1 MIAILSPAKKLD
13 FTSPIDAN
21 LPFTKPVNLKEAEE
35 LIGVLKLKSAKE
47 IGALMKLSPA
57 LSELNFERY
66 QDWTKSHTQKNARQ
80 NVLSFNGAAYVGLD
94 APSLSEEDLIYAQD
108 HLRILSGLYGILK
121 PLDLLKEYRLEMGT
135 RLKTDKGTNLYQFWG
150 DKVTNSLKKDLKKQ
164 GNVLVNLASN
174 EYSKVLDLN
183 ALDSRVITCNFKDM
197 SKSGEYKTIMTYAKS
212 ARGMMTR
219 YILKNKLT
227 NPDDLIGFDYKG
239 YFYSE
244 SNSSENELTF
254 LRG

>member
-35 LIGVLKLKSAKE
+35 LIAVLKQKSAKE
-47 IGALMKLSPA
+47 IGDLMKLSPA
-57 LSELNFERY
+57 LADLNYERY
-66 QDWTKSHTQKNARQ
+66 QNWTKRHTQKNARQ
-80 NVLSFNGAAYVGLD
+80 NVLSFNGAAYLGLD
-94 APSLSEEDLIYAQD
+94 APSLTEEELIYSQD

-135 RLKTDKGTNLYQFWG
+135 RLKTEKGTNLYQFWG
-150 DKVTNSLKKDLKKQ
+150 DKVTKSLKKDLKKQ
-164 GNVLVNLASN
+164 GNILVNLASN

-183 ALDSRVITCNFKDM
+183 ALDARVITCHFKDM
-197 SKSGEYKTIMTYAKS
+197 SKSGEYKTIMTFAKS

-219 YILKNKLT
+219 YIIKNKLT
-227 NPDDLIGFDYKG
+227 NPEDLIGFDYKG

-244 SNSSENELTF
+244 ANSTENELTF